1 MNETG
6 EQRTGS
12 PPASLRGFV
21 TALGEDWRSVWNRPE
36 DRLAAKVL
44 ITSVLLLVVY
54 ALWGRPFFINAN
66 LPAVAAWLGL
76 DSGHEY
82 YSTVPY
88 MYWGVSS
95 LVIRILLPLLVIVVW
110 IGGRPSDFGYRLRG
124 VTSHAWLYLLMF
136 LVMLPLLVAASYMP
150 AFQAKYPMYAGA
162 SLNWTHFGLWELAY
176 GVQFLGV
183 EGFFRG
189 FMTFGLYPRFGYLSL
204 FIMVI
209 PYALVHVGK
218 PPIEVFM
225 AVPAGLLLGYVAL
238 KSRSWVFGALLH
250 WAVGITMDSLAIW
263 HAGGFRP

>member
-6 EQRTGS
+6 ERRTGG
-12 PPASLRGFV
+12 PPAGLRGFV
-21 TALGEDWRSVWNRPE
+21 ATLGEDWRSVWSRPE

-44 ITSVLLLVVY
+44 ITSVLLLIVY

-76 DSGHEY
+76 DADHEY

-136 LVMLPLLVAASYMP
+136 LVMLPLLVARATCPPSRPSTRCTP
-150 AFQAKYPMYAGA
+150 A
-162 SLNWTHFGLWELAY
+162 
-176 GVQFLGV
+176 
-183 EGFFRG
+183 
-189 FMTFGLYPRFGYLSL
+189 
-204 FIMVI
+204 
-209 PYALVHVGK
+209 
-218 PPIEVFM
+218 PP
-225 AVPAGLLLGYVAL
+225 
-238 KSRSWVFGALLH
+238 
-250 WAVGITMDSLAIW
+250 
-263 HAGGFRP
+263 